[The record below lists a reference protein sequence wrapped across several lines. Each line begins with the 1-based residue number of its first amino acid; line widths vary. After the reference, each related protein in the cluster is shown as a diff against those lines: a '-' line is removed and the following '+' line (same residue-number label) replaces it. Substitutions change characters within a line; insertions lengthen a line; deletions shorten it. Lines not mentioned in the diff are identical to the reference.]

1 MNGRPVLDD
10 VQRDANDR
18 NWVDWTSRW
27 TNGRLS
33 TRKPDFAT
41 FGLMKPL
48 RYTPAI
54 AFLPLMAPYGIA
66 AGFVSVTLA
75 WRLQAA
81 GIGTGVIAG
90 LVAFS
95 IWPNTWK
102 VLWAPLV
109 DMTLGLKRWHAIGT
123 ILTAGSLVLLGL
135 LSPTLANYNWLAVLI
150 VVSTVSSTLLAMAGD
165 AMMAHVI
172 EDDCRGIAS
181 GWAQAANLGGVGL
194 GGGLALYL
202 GQHVATTWAPGVAT
216 GLICL
221 VCLLALPL
229 VKLDERVERR
239 LQLVVEMKG
248 IVRELVLLLR
258 SRRAVLAI
266 ILMLLPIGSG
276 GAQNLWAAI
285 AGDWRASADLVALVN
300 GAVGGI
306 ASLVGALVGGWL
318 CDRLDRPTAY
328 CLFGLAVAAAAGAM
342 ALLPRAPSVFVTM
355 TIVYAFALGA
365 CYAAYS
371 AVVLEAIGR
380 EAAATK
386 FQLLAAAS
394 NVPIALMTTWDGR
407 LHDWRGATGM
417 LVGEVVFCV
426 AGVVLFAAIVLVN
439 RRLRLPPSDG
449 AA

>member
-1 MNGRPVLDD
+1 MVEFATL
-10 VQRDANDR
+10 ALM
-18 NWVDWTSRW
+18 T
-27 TNGRLS
+27 S
-33 TRKPDFAT
+33 TR
-41 FGLMKPL
+41 
-48 RYTPAI
+48 RTPAI

-66 AGFVSVTLA
+66 SGFVSVTLA

-81 GIGTGVIAG
+81 GLRAGVIAG
-90 LVAFS
+90 LVALS

-109 DMTLGLKRWHAIGT
+109 DTTLGLKRWHAIGT
-123 ILTAGSLVLLGL
+123 ILTAVSLVLLGL
-135 LSPTLANYNWLAVLI
+135 LSPTISNYDWLASLI
-150 VVSTVSSTLLAMAGD
+150 VISTVSSTLLAMAGD

-172 EDDCRGIAS
+172 EDDRRGIAS

-202 GQHVATTWAPGVAT
+202 SQHVATSWAPGVAT

-221 VCLLALPL
+221 PCLFALPL
-229 VKLDERVERR
+229 VKLDARVEHR
-239 LQLVVEMKG
+239 LQLAVEMKG
-248 IVRELVLLLR
+248 TLRELLVLLR

-285 AGDWRASADLVALVN
+285 AGDWHASADAVALVN

-306 ASLVGALVGGWL
+306 ASLLGALIGGWL
-318 CDRLDRPTAY
+318 CDRLDRRTAY
-328 CLFGLAVAAAAGAM
+328 CLFGVAVAAAAGAM
-342 ALLPRAPSVFVTM
+342 ALLPRTPGVFVGM
-355 TIVYAFALGA
+355 TLAYAFALGA

-394 NVPIALMTTWDGR
+394 NVPIALATTWDGR

-417 LVGEVVFCV
+417 LAGEVVFCV
-426 AGVVLFAAIVLVN
+426 TGIVLFVVIVFAS
-439 RRLRLPPSDG
+439 RRLGSSFSKRYAELLHDNRLPE
-449 AA
+449 